1 MIEPLTELQKAFK
14 LLHDRQLL
22 LDDANQLIIELQDE
36 NDRLHC
42 ALQEKDKA
50 LLSIKEFAD
59 EISKKAL
66 LTTSID
72 ADSDCLIGKDVTSF
86 HNLMLAFGVEGYAK
100 KAKKKKK
107 HD

>member
-1 MIEPLTELQKAFK
+1 MALTELQQAFK
-14 LLHDRQLL
+14 QLHDRQLL
-22 LDDANQLIIELQDE
+22 LNDANQSIIELQEE
-36 NDRLHC
+36 NKRLHA

-50 LLSIKEFAD
+50 LISLKAMAD

-86 HNLMLAFGVEGYAK
+86 HNLMMAHGAEGYAK
-100 KAKKKKK
+100 KAKRIRQ
-107 HD
+107 